1 MTHLLETFEMSID
14 HQEDGLVV
22 ISMPVTDKVKQP
34 FGYLHGGASIA
45 LGETACSL
53 GSANLIDTTK
63 FIPLGLEMNA
73 NHIHF
78 HSAKDGRVIATAEII
93 HQGKST
99 HVWDI
104 KIKNDKEQLITVM
117 RGTVAIKPL
126 K

>member
-34 FGYLHGGASIA
+34 FGYLHGSASIA

-73 NHIHF
+73 NHI

>member
-73 NHIHF
+73 NHIH
-78 HSAKDGRVIATAEII
+78 SAKDGRVTATAEII

-99 HVWDI
+99 CMGY

>member
-53 GSANLIDTTK
+53 GSANLIDTNQIYSIR
-63 FIPLGLEMNA
+63 FRDECQSYS
-73 NHIHF
+73 F
-78 HSAKDGRVIATAEII
+78 C
-93 HQGKST
+93 
-99 HVWDI
+99 
-104 KIKNDKEQLITVM
+104 
-117 RGTVAIKPL
+117 
-126 K
+126 

>member
-73 NHIHF
+73 NHIH
-78 HSAKDGRVIATAEII
+78 SAKDGRVTATAEII
-93 HQGKST
+93 HRGKST
-99 HVWDI
+99 HDGI
-104 KIKNDKEQLITVM
+104 
-117 RGTVAIKPL
+117 
-126 K
+126 

>member
-34 FGYLHGGASIA
+34 FGYLHGGASIT

-73 NHIHF
+73 NHIH
-78 HSAKDGRVIATAEII
+78 SAKDGRVTATAEII

>member
-45 LGETACSL
+45 LGETAFSL

-73 NHIHF
+73 NHIH
-78 HSAKDGRVIATAEII
+78 SAKDGRVTATAEII

>member
-53 GSANLIDTTK
+53 GSLI
-63 FIPLGLEMNA
+63 
-73 NHIHF
+73 
-78 HSAKDGRVIATAEII
+78 
-93 HQGKST
+93 
-99 HVWDI
+99 
-104 KIKNDKEQLITVM
+104 
-117 RGTVAIKPL
+117 
-126 K
+126 

>member
-34 FGYLHGGASIA
+34 FGYLHGGVSIA

-73 NHIHF
+73 NHI